1 MNQYSV
7 LFDNAGAQLPPMDG
21 SIILKDGRYCL
32 FDNDR
37 NCLVTLPC
45 TFGVGEVGTMLQ
57 CEPVDE
63 LRREYGWKYRIEEK
77 GLWGWIHPQFQQVIP
92 PIFNTF
98 HFTTEDSSCLMMATV
113 PGSGAHYVRGLWV
126 LCGHWSKAVLA
137 PLKMPANSVR
147 TLEDGSP
154 DAHFIILDYPMWT
167 MNCRIRFWNREENG
181 QQLSCVSVYADQCNE
196 GALVTG
202 NTFYWEVGT
211 DGPTDFTDIRIT
223 GTSSNTHFVFYPD
236 GRRSAFSCPGHPDE
250 QFLPYIRNY
259 TGPYVEKTLI
269 SAPTSDGN
277 QTVSLHAVCRMDERP
292 LLALERESTNGKS
305 FDERKLLTPYA
316 FTGLDVAYK
325 VNHEDRETPEIYLI
339 ADQYGKKGIIKIS
352 QYSWMDRAEY
362 FLPCEY
368 DSIHI
373 TDERIRV
380 TRMGQKGELNLHGRW
395 LELLHD

>member
-250 QFLPYIRNY
+250 QFLPYIR
-259 TGPYVEKTLI
+259 
-269 SAPTSDGN
+269 
-277 QTVSLHAVCRMDERP
+277 
-292 LLALERESTNGKS
+292 
-305 FDERKLLTPYA
+305 KLLMRNQRMFDLCLFWMDAIGLGIFTVTGIRVAYAHVPQATLFLLIFVGVVTGAGGGLMRDVMAGDTPYIFVRHVYA
-316 FTGLDVAYK
+316 SASVAGAVVCGLAW
-325 VNHEDRETPEIYLI
+325 HYL
-339 ADQYGKKGIIKIS
+339 
-352 QYSWMDRAEY
+352 
-362 FLPCEY
+362 
-368 DSIHI
+368 
-373 TDERIRV
+373 
-380 TRMGQKGELNLHGRW
+380 GELPSMLIGAGLVILIRALSRRFNWNLPRA
-395 LELLHD
+395 HD